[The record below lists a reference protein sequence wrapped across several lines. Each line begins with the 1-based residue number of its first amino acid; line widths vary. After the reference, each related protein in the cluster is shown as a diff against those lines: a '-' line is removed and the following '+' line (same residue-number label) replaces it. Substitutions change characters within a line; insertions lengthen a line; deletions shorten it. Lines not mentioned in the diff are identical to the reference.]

1 MKKYTFFRYFLPASL
16 GLLFSNLLIFSSFS
30 QGQYL
35 FSGKII
41 DAADNTPLMG
51 ATVVLSPLENPQA
64 GQTWAAVTDPNGDF
78 KISALPSQAYK
89 VEVKFVGYEDKIL
102 TVHILDQ
109 NLDLGTIALKANS
122 EVLQDVV
129 VEGQQLIAVQKGD
142 TTELNAAAFQTQ
154 KNANADDLIQKM
166 PSITIENGTVKAQGE
181 EVKQVWVDGKP
192 FFGDDPSAVLKNLPA
207 EVIQKIQIIDRQ
219 SDQAQFTGFQDGETQ
234 KIINIVTKPEMRTG
248 NFGRFYAG
256 YGDQDRYQAG
266 GNMNFFTQKRRL
278 SIVGLANNINQQNF
292 AAEDLAGAM
301 SVAQQNGGRGRR
313 RGGDRGGWNR
323 NETESFLVGQQN
335 GIATSQALGINYS
348 DEWGKKIKIS
358 GSYFFNRAEIENL
371 QRTDRNFFLS
381 ESQNQVYNENKNNQT
396 LNQNHRFNVRLEYK
410 IDEKN
415 ELILTPR
422 LSLQSNTQNSLLN
435 AQTTLGA
442 ASNLEALSEL
452 LNRSLNDNNTQISAY
467 HFANEALWRHKLK
480 KEGRTL
486 SLNLGVRLQN
496 NQTET
501 FLEALNE
508 YYQSG
513 EIFLL
518 DSIRQLADNQ
528 TDSRNFN
535 SNLTYTEPLGEKA
548 QLSFGYRN
556 NLTFSQAERET
567 NAFNADIEKFNLLDS
582 ALSNRFESQYQ
593 SHQPHIGYRFI
604 SEKIIISTSL
614 TYQYAQLDNKQTFP
628 FQNQIQRRFQN
639 LLPFAFVRFNL
650 SEDRALRLIYRT
662 STQEPNVSQ
671 LQNVLDNSNPILL
684 RVGNEGLA
692 QAYTHRF
699 IARYSSNNTDKVSSL
714 FFFFYADYTQ
724 NYIGNASYI
733 AQTDTLIA
741 LPSGAI
747 PLAAGSQLDQPTNLD
762 GAFNLRT
769 VLTYGLPIKKLRSNL
784 NFNMGLDFRNTPSL
798 INGARNTAA
807 TYAFNQGLILSS
819 NISQNLDFTLGYNGN
834 YSIVKNSLQPEL
846 DNNFYYQTLSAKW
859 TWIVGKGTL
868 KGFLFEGNTQH
879 ALFRGLGEAF
889 NQSFFLVN
897 LGIGKRFLKDERAEL
912 KATVF
917 DLLGQNNNISRNV
930 TETYVEDLR
939 SLVLRRYFMLTF
951 SYNLRNFGEKSQ
963 GRQTHTIF
971 NG

>member
-1 MKKYTFFRYFLPASL
+1 MKNSTFHHYAFGFLLSL
-16 GLLFSNLLIFSSFS
+16 FIANFSLFNVFA
-30 QGQYL
+30 QNQYKVL
-35 FSGKII
+35 GKII
-41 DAADNTPLMG
+41 DAADNTPLIG
-51 ATVVLSPLENPQA
+51 ATVVLSPLENPEAGQA
-64 GQTWAAVTDPNGDF
+64 GAAVTDPNGDF
-78 KISALPSQAYK
+78 KIASLPSQTYQVAI
-89 VEVKFVGYEDKIL
+89 KFIGYEDKIL
-102 TVHILDQ
+102 TVSILDQ
-109 NLDLGTIALKANS
+109 NLNLGTIALKASS
-122 EVLQDVV
+122 EILQDVV
-129 VEGQQLIAVQKGD
+129 VEGQQVIAVQKGD
-142 TTELNAAAFQTQ
+142 TTELNANAFQTQ

-166 PSITIENGTVKAQGE
+166 PSISIENGTVKAQGE

-192 FFGDDPSAVLKNLPA
+192 FFGDDPNAVLKNLPA

-248 NFGRFYAG
+248 NFGRIFAG

-266 GNMNFFTQKRRL
+266 GNMNFFTEKRRL

-292 AAEDLAGAM
+292 ATEDLAGAM
-301 SVAQQNGGRGRR
+301 SVSQQNGGRGRR
-313 RGGDRGGWNR
+313 RGGRGGWNR

-371 QRTDRNFFLS
+371 QLTDRNFFLS
-381 ESQNQVYNENKNNQT
+381 ESQNQVYNENNDNQT
-396 LNQNHRFNVRLEYK
+396 TNQNHRFNVRLEYK
-410 IDEKN
+410 IDDKN

-452 LNRSLNDNNTQISAY
+452 LNRSLNDNNTQIAAY
-467 HFANEALWRHKLK
+467 NFVNDALWRHKFK

-496 NQTET
+496 NQTQT
-501 FLEALNE
+501 QLEALNE
-508 YYQSG
+508 YYQTG

-528 TDSRNFN
+528 SDSRNFN
-535 SNLTYTEPLGEKA
+535 SNLTYTEPIGKKA

-567 NAFNADIEKFNLLDS
+567 NAFNADLEKFNLLDS

-593 SHQPHIGYRFI
+593 SHQPNIGYRYR

-614 TYQYAQLDNKQTFP
+614 TYQYAQLDNKQSFP
-628 FQNQIQRRFQN
+628 LQNQIQRHFQN

-662 STQEPNVSQ
+662 STQEPNVNQ

-684 RVGNEGLA
+684 RIGNQDLA

-699 IARYSSNNTDKVSSL
+699 ITRYSSNNTDKVSSL

-733 AQTDTLIA
+733 AQTDTLIGVGEQA
-741 LPSGAI
+741 L
-747 PLAAGSQLDQPTNLD
+747 PLAAGSQLDRPVNLD

-769 VLTYGLPIKKLRSNL
+769 VVTYGVPLKKLRSNL
-784 NFNMGLDFRNTPSL
+784 NFNIGLDFRNTPSL
-798 INGARNTAA
+798 INDLRNTAA
-807 TYAFNQGLILSS
+807 TYAFNQGLVLSS

-834 YSIVKNSLQPEL
+834 YSIVRNSLQPEL

-859 TWIVGKGTL
+859 TWVVDKGL
-868 KGFLFEGNTQH
+868 FKGFLFEGNTQH
-879 ALFRGLGEAF
+879 SLFTGLGEAF

-939 SLVLRRYFMLTF
+939 SLVLQRYFMLTF
-951 SYNLRNFGEKSQ
+951 SYNLRNFGGKAQ
-963 GRQTHTIF
+963 
-971 NG
+971 NK